1 MKQMNSTL
9 VVDGPMRDD
18 HLGLKG
24 WVKSRKAFVRA
35 SPLVLGPRIPDFLS
49 RLVTLSNFMRLSLRE
64 SRIRVVASAASRKSG
79 QRWGTRT
86 ELSGPQQLEG
96 RPVVSHIS
104 RKTSEMWGT
113 RPLFGDGAQKARY
126 CFSPRSFNIGF
137 TLGSVPSHALYM
149 AARSSVFP
157 RERTMR
163 RKRSPFARVKP
174 PWSRNH

>member
-24 WVKSRKAFVRA
+24 WVKSRKAFVKA

-79 QRWGTRT
+79 QRWC
-86 ELSGPQQLEG
+86 ELGAHIRGPHQLEG
-96 RPVVSHIS
+96 
-104 RKTSEMWGT
+104 KTCGI
-113 RPLFGDGAQKARY
+113 PHLAK
-126 CFSPRSFNIGF
+126 N
-137 TLGSVPSHALYM
+137 
-149 AARSSVFP
+149 
-157 RERTMR
+157 ERDVGHPAIVAGIEPK
-163 RKRSPFARVKP
+163 KRSRVDDD
-174 PWSRNH
+174 SRQRKGYVDAT

>member
-1 MKQMNSTL
+1 MNSTL
-9 VVDGPMRDD
+9 VVDGPMRHD

-35 SPLVLGPRIPDFLS
+35 SPLVFGPRIPDFLS

-79 QRWGTRT
+79 QRWCEHGAPVRSFGALSSLSGRLRYPTSREKRDVGTR
-86 ELSGPQQLEG
+86 
-96 RPVVSHIS
+96 R
-104 RKTSEMWGT
+104 
-113 RPLFGDGAQKARY
+113 LFGDRAQKPGH

-137 TLGSVPSHALYM
+137 TLGSVPNHALYM

>member
-35 SPLVLGPRIPDFLS
+35 SPLVFGPRIPDFLS

-79 QRWGTRT
+79 QRWCEHGAPVWI
-86 ELSGPQQLEG
+86 SGPGTGLRG
-96 RPVVSHIS
+96 RPAVSHIS
-104 RKTSEMWGT
+104 RKTNEMWGT
-113 RPLFGDGAQKARY
+113 RQL
-126 CFSPRSFNIGF
+126 
-137 TLGSVPSHALYM
+137 
-149 AARSSVFP
+149 
-157 RERTMR
+157 
-163 RKRSPFARVKP
+163 
-174 PWSRNH
+174 SRG